1 MAYSLDSFFS
11 SNALWRAAGLR
22 GHVKLNIDRVI
33 FEEPSLAQP
42 RRTGG
47 SNHLAAVPAWSAE
60 LAPPLPR
67 QHQAPPLVAS
77 RLSSQGDGLAR
88 RSDQGQAVGGT
99 KRRCPSTQQPAEPVK
114 LGLQQQ
120 GQVDT
125 AFLTCVPRR
134 RRTHARRRARA
145 PAVLR
150 AHWASLSGDC
160 SMSMVLPPE
169 LQLMFPPGAVN
180 SVTGWQW
187 PAGTGSSQ
195 LLDVCQPQ
203 LLCLPS
209 AQSQAQCG
217 GGMPGPSPLLSQQQ
231 QELLNLLGAGAQGQG
246 QQSLTA
252 QAEPGVQL
260 QLPQGI
266 QPANP
271 ITNTLQLSSPLDNLL
286 PAHTPLTS
294 TTQSPFVLLQPLPPH
309 SSDAQAALCSAAP
322 LRPWHYSDVKLEVGE
337 AQALGSEQGSGCAQ
351 PAAALPGSIVSEGH
365 VLQLS
370 PALLT
375 QLNGGSSQE
384 HLLLAPSQ
392 LLDKGPAPP
401 PAPSKGSIP
410 SASKAKAASA
420 VVPSSST
427 ATMLATAVEAGQVSW
442 ASPGSCQEGLGLR
455 KVQDFAWANSNTSS
469 ADTFPA
475 SLVTLHHVSQDAQSM
490 GSLAGVTTAKAP
502 NPAGLHRR

>member
-47 SNHLAAVPAWSAE
+47 AAVPAWSAE
-60 LAPPLPR
+60 LVPPLPR

-150 AHWASLSGDC
+150 AHWASLSGGC
-160 SMSMVLPPE
+160 SMPMVLPPE

-217 GGMPGPSPLLSQQQ
+217 GSMPAPLPLFSQQQ
-231 QELLNLLGAGAQGQG
+231 QELLNLLGASAQGQG

-252 QAEPGVQL
+252 QAEPGIQL

-271 ITNTLQLSSPLDNLL
+271 ITNTLQLSSPLNNLL
-286 PAHTPLTS
+286 PAHTSLTS

-337 AQALGSEQGSGCAQ
+337 AQAPGSEQGSGCAQ
-351 PAAALPGSIVSEGH
+351 PAAAALPGSIVSEGH

-392 LLDKGPAPP
+392 LSDKGPAPP

-420 VVPSSST
+420 AVPSSST